1 MRALLS
7 IVQIVGGFASGS
19 TALVAN
25 ALKGLAE
32 VTSHLIVL
40 TGRRLARRPPIKE
53 ISFSYGRIEA
63 IAALI
68 SCSVTPVIGLFLVYI
83 SLVRMVEPAQ
93 INGHIIVVVAVLV
106 LLTNAIV
113 DWLTRIAGNRSATTH
128 SFSSRELSSALS
140 TAAVA
145 SGGALLMLYDIRW
158 VDPFVAAVIA
168 SRAVWASVSEVAGTL
183 RSPTLEARPKVDAE
197 AIIRQIKSVDEV
209 ESVHHAHFWLLDSQS
224 VALDAHIVVSTT
236 CWQNAEAVRDR
247 IEAMLIRKF
256 GIVHSTLELETPN
269 RELDECHAY
278 GI

>member
-7 IVQIVGGFASGS
+7 VVQIVGGFVSGS

-25 ALKGLAE
+25 ALNGLAE
-32 VTSHLIVL
+32 MTSHLIVL
-40 TGRRLARRPPIKE
+40 AGRRLARHPPTKE
-53 ISFSYGRIEA
+53 ISFSYGRIETV
-63 IAALI
+63 AALV
-68 SCSVTPVIGLFLVYI
+68 SCSVIPVIGLYLVYV
-83 SLVRMVEPAQ
+83 SLVRMAEPAP
-93 INGHIIVVVAVLV
+93 INGRIVVVVAVIV

-113 DWLTRIAGNRSATTH
+113 DWLTRMAGKGSATTH
-128 SFSSRELSSALS
+128 SFSSSELSSALS
-140 TAAVA
+140 TAAVV

-158 VDPFVAAVIA
+158 VDPFVAAIIA
-168 SRAVWASVSEVAGTL
+168 SRAVWTSVSEVARTL

-197 AIIRQIKSVDEV
+197 EIIRQIKSVDEV
-209 ESVHHAHFWLLDSQS
+209 ESVHHAHFWLLDPQS

-278 GI
+278 GM